1 MRLALFYLFLLF
13 MQSFWGAWLAPYP
26 APDLF
31 LIGVLT
37 LLWRIAPWQFV
48 LVAYGVGLLQD
59 LLGSGYLG
67 LHALGLAGGAMA
79 ALIVRSQLSQTSFFE
94 RSLAVLAAVAG
105 KWLAVAP
112 LLVWQSG
119 TFYVLRGALDVFP
132 VEALFTLLFALWLL
146 PWAEALMERTRI
158 LRKELL

>member
-1 MRLALFYLFLLF
+1 MRLVVFYLLLF
-13 MQSFWGAWLAPYP
+13 LGQSFWGASLAPYP

-37 LLWRIAPWQFV
+37 LLWRVQPWQLV
-48 LVAYGVGLLQD
+48 LLAYGVGLLQD
-59 LLGSGYLG
+59 AFGGAYLG

-79 ALIVRSQLSQTSFFE
+79 ALLVRAQLTETSFFE
-94 RSLAVLAAVAG
+94 RSLAVLAAVVG
-105 KWLAVAP
+105 KWLSVAP
-112 LLVWQSG
+112 LLVWQTG
-119 TFYVLRGALDVFP
+119 TFYALRGVLDLFP

-146 PWAEALMERTRI
+146 PWSEALMERTGL

>member
-1 MRLALFYLFLLF
+1 MRLVFFYLFLFLF
-13 MQSFWGAWLAPYP
+13 QSFWGAALAPYP

-37 LLWRIAPWQFV
+37 LLWRVPPWQLV
-48 LVAYGVGLLQD
+48 LAAYGVGLLQD
-59 LLGSGYLG
+59 IVGSGYLG

-79 ALIVRSQLSQTSFFE
+79 ALLVRSQLSRTSFFE
-94 RSLAVLAAVAG
+94 RSLAVLAAVGG

-119 TFYVLRGALDVFP
+119 SWYALRGALIVFP
-132 VEALFTLLFALWLL
+132 VEALFTLLFALLLL
-146 PWAEALMERTRI
+146 PWAEALMERTQL

>member
-1 MRLALFYLFLLF
+1 MRLAFYYLLLVLG
-13 MQSFWGAWLAPYP
+13 QSFWGAFTAPYP

-37 LLWRIAPWQFV
+37 LLWRVQPWQ
-48 LVAYGVGLLQD
+48 LILLAYGVGLLQD
-59 LLGSGYLG
+59 AFGGAYLG

-79 ALIVRSQLSQTSFFE
+79 ALLVRSQLSQASFFE
-94 RSLAVLAAVAG
+94 RSLAVLAAVVG

-112 LLVWQSG
+112 LLVWQTG
-119 TFYVLRGALDVFP
+119 TFYALRGVLDIFP
-132 VEALFTLLFALWLL
+132 LEALFTLLFALLLL
-146 PWAEALMERTRI
+146 PWGEALMERTGI

>member
-1 MRLALFYLFLLF
+1 M
-13 MQSFWGAWLAPYP
+13 APYP

-31 LIGVLT
+31 LVGVLT
-37 LLWRIAPWQFV
+37 LLWRLLPWQLV
-48 LVAYGVGLLQD
+48 LLAYGVGLLQD
-59 LLGSGYLG
+59 VAGSGYLG

-79 ALIVRSQLSQTSFFE
+79 ALLLRSQLSGTTFFE
-94 RSLAVLAAVAG
+94 RSLVVLAAVGG

-119 TFYVLRGALDVFP
+119 TWYSLRGALNVFP
-132 VEALFTLLFALWLL
+132 VEALFTLLAALLLL
-146 PWAEALMERTRI
+146 PWAKALMEKTQL